1 MKANVNTQKKLDV
14 DYIIRH
20 FLERAKAKPKIQTA
34 IVHPC
39 STDALLGAV
48 EAAREGLIEPILVGP
63 RTKIAVLAEELK
75 LDILPYELIDVP
87 HSHAAASKSVEL
99 ARTGSVQALM
109 KGSLHTDEL
118 MSEVVQHDSGL
129 RTERRISHVFA
140 LATENYPKPFFIT
153 DAAVNIAP
161 DLLAKKDIV
170 QNAVD
175 FLNGIREHPAV
186 PKVAILSAVETVN
199 PAMPSTVDAACLCKM
214 ADRGQIK
221 GAILDGPLAY
231 DNAISLEAAKIK
243 GIQSTVSGDAD
254 IFIVPDIESGNML
267 VKQLI
272 LLNGASSAGI
282 ILGTRVPIILT
293 SRSDSVQS
301 RIGSCALAVLM
312 ADAMTK
318 GLLTYLKV
326 E

>member
-1 MKANVNTQKKLDV
+1 MQNKLDV
-14 DYIIRH
+14 NLITKH
-20 FLERAKAKPKIQTA
+20 FLDRAKSKPKISTA

-39 STDALLGAV
+39 SNDALQGAV
-48 EAAREGLIEPILVGP
+48 DAAREGLIEPVLIGP
-63 RTKIAVLAEELK
+63 RDKIMVIADEMK
-75 LDILPYELIDVP
+75 LDIRPYELADVP
-87 HSHAAASKSVEL
+87 HSHAAAAKSIEL
-99 ARTGSVQALM
+99 AQTGAVEALM

-118 MSEVVQHDSGL
+118 MGEVVKHDSGL

-161 DLLAKKDIV
+161 DLLAKRDIV

-175 FLNGIREHPAV
+175 FLNGIREKPAI

-199 PAMPSTVDAACLCKM
+199 PAMQSTVDAACLCKM
-214 ADRGQIK
+214 ADRGQIQ

-231 DNAISLEAAKIK
+231 DNAISLDAAKIK
-243 GIQSTVSGDAD
+243 GIKSSVSGDAD
-254 IFIVPDIESGNML
+254 IFVTPDLESGNML
-267 VKQLI
+267 AKQLI

-282 ILGTRVPIILT
+282 ILGTRIPVILT

-301 RIGSCALAVLM
+301 RIDSCALAVLM
-312 ADAMTK
+312 ADAIRS
-318 GLLTYLKV
+318 GRLTYLKV